1 VSSAINTLTA
11 AFEGAFARLG
21 ESPEH
26 DGDVIATSWPS
37 LPVEI
42 IRACGLRMVVATA
55 STNAMPAADAQ
66 LEAGLFPGRVRRLV
80 AAALAGRLSHVARIV
95 IPRTS
100 DSDYKC
106 FLYLR
111 EFVRGGLAAAMAP
124 TALFDLL
131 QSEGGHVRR
140 HNVHRTRALLDG
152 LADAAGHPPSD
163 DELRDEISVTNAAR
177 AAARRLAAL
186 RIGAPRISGTELFPA
201 LGAFWHVPPRDYAAL
216 ANQVVEDLAH
226 RSPLPGPRV
235 LLAGAPVDGVG
246 LHAAIESRGAVVVD
260 ELSAWSSPGTDDDVR
275 CDEDPVAALADA
287 CRRRTIGPRLPAGA
301 IRDRVGRALDHVD
314 AVVVLLP
321 EDDAT
326 FGWDYP
332 ALRER
337 LTARGL
343 PHAVLRG
350 HAHGILSS
358 ADGEHIER
366 LVEAASRGGA
376 QHG

>member
-1 VSSAINTLTA
+1 MSTASTTLTA
-11 AFEGAFARLG
+11 AFNDTFAQLG
-21 ESPEH
+21 ESADQDRRP
-26 DGDVIATSWPS
+26 VVTSWPA

-42 IRACGLRMVVATA
+42 IRACGLRLVVGRA
-55 STNAMPAADAQ
+55 STSATPAADAH
-66 LEAGLFPGRVRRLV
+66 LEAGVFPGRVRQLV
-80 AAALAGRLSHVARIV
+80 DAALAGRLSRVARVV

-131 QSEGGHVRR
+131 QSDGPHVRR
-140 HNVHRTRALLDG
+140 HNVERMRALLDS
-152 LADAAGHPPSD
+152 LADTSGHAPSD
-163 DELRDEISVTNAAR
+163 DELWEEIRDTNTAR
-177 AAARRLAAL
+177 AAARRLATL
-186 RIGAPRISGTELFPA
+186 RIGAPRASGAELFPL
-201 LGAFWHVPPRDYAAL
+201 LGAFWHVPPRKYASL
-216 ANQVVEDLAH
+216 ANQVAEDFAN
-226 RSPLPGPRV
+226 RSPLRGPRV
-235 LLAGAPVDGVG
+235 LLAGAPVDGTG

-275 CDEDPVAALADA
+275 CDEDPIAALADA
-287 CRRRTIGPRLPAGA
+287 YRRRTIGPRLPIGA
-301 IRDRVGRALDHVD
+301 MHDRVKRALDHVD
-314 AVVVLLP
+314 AVVVWLP

-337 LTARGL
+337 LTTRGV

-350 HAHGILSS
+350 DAHGFLSS
-358 ADGEHIER
+358 VDGERIER
-366 LVEAASRGGA
+366 LVEAASRGRTL
-376 QHG
+376 HG